1 MNLQASINNITFSG
15 IAADVINR
23 YCNKLFNVTDFLAL
37 IRSHLAKR
45 LSAATENLQRDNN
58 EVDLPKDY

>member
-1 MNLQASINNITFSG
+1 MKLQASINNLTFSG

-37 IRSHLAKR
+37 IRNHLAKR
-45 LSAATENLQRDNN
+45 LSAATESLKRNNN
-58 EVDLPKDY
+58 EVDPPKD